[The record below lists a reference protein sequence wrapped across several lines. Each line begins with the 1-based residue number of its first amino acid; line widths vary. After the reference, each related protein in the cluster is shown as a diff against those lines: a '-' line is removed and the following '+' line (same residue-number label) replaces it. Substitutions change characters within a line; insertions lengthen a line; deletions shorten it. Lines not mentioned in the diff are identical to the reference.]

1 MSALQSFFRF
11 IEEGFHS
18 TRRKEPNCLF
28 PRFHQVHSGFVYAPL
43 SIVCWKPVLGIT
55 NGCTCLKALMTAPS
69 FFVGGGGLERDASGS
84 ENIFLFWLT
93 RSEEIGAGGKLSFF
107 CAASNTLSR
116 KLSSV
121 NQPKAPFSGV
131 SSLDKKPR

>member
-1 MSALQSFFRF
+1 MCAVEHCLLEACIRDHKWLHLSESIDDSAL
-11 IEEGFHS
+11 
-18 TRRKEPNCLF
+18 LF
-28 PRFHQVHSGFVYAPL
+28 S
-43 SIVCWKPVLGIT
+43 
-55 NGCTCLKALMTAPS
+55 
-69 FFVGGGGLERDASGS
+69 VGGGGLERDASGS